1 MPGPFPPYE
10 ERIRRREVAS
20 HVEHSKGHGRRETR
34 RIEATSNIKD
44 FVDWPGARQFAK
56 ITRTRTIRGR
66 WTREVEYLVT
76 SLSAQEASPADLLQL
91 RRGHWGVENRLF
103 CVRDV
108 SFREDQCRVR
118 KGSGPQALAALRN
131 AATTALRRLGFANIA
146 GGLRHFMMNCNE
158 AVAIVRY
165 GRIE

>member
-1 MPGPFPPYE
+1 V
-10 ERIRRREVAS
+10 RE
-20 HVEHSKGHGRRETR
+20 HVEHDKGHGRHETR
-34 RIEATSNIKD
+34 HIEVTSNLEG

-56 ITRTRTIRGR
+56 ITRTRTIRGKR
-66 WTREVEYLVT
+66 TRDVEILVM
-76 SLSAQEASPADLLQL
+76 SLSADRASPADLLRF

-131 AATTALRRLGFANIA
+131 AATTALRRLGVANIA
-146 GGLRHFMMNCNE
+146 SGLRRMMMNCRE
-158 AVAIVRY
+158 AVSLVRY